1 MKSSYILC
9 VCKDILWMG
18 MWMHACRKVCTYMCV
33 HMCTLLYIFMCGHEH
48 ISTICMLST
57 WLLMRMYNYD
67 TYCTIFPIII
77 ILSVIISY
85 LFIYLF
91 LHIMLCIGTCQ
102 VVVGFT
108 KPVGGYESIQ
118 VPDRYTIVQYH
129 DISIFTN
136 THWVSVC

>member
-1 MKSSYILC
+1 MDMWLYTCREVCMYVWAYMYILLNISMC
-9 VCKDILWMG
+9 EHEYIL
-18 MWMHACRKVCTYMCV
+18 
-33 HMCTLLYIFMCGHEH
+33 
-48 ISTICMLST
+48 TICMLYT
-57 WLLMRMYNYD
+57 WLLMRM
-67 TYCTIFPIII
+67 ISIII
-77 ILSVIISY
+77 IYITKYVSIIKMLENFISY

-129 DISIFTN
+129 DIFIFIYTHTLPVCWSTN
-136 THWVSVC
+136 VHFYLF